1 MAKKILILNGP
12 NLNVLGT
19 REPELYG
26 TDTLADVEERCTK
39 VAEMLGMNVTFYQ
52 SNYEGEIIS
61 YIQQAKEQ
69 FDGLIINP
77 GGYSHTSVAIFDA
90 LSLLDIPKIEVH
102 ITNIHAREKFRQ
114 NSIISRI
121 MDGVIC
127 GFGVKGYELALKSL
141 A

>member
-12 NLNVLGT
+12 NLNMLGT

-26 TDTLADVEERCTK
+26 TDTMADVEERCIET
-39 VAEMLGMNVTFYQ
+39 AERCGMSVTFYQ

-77 GGYSHTSVAIFDA
+77 GGYSHTSVAIYDA
-90 LSLLDIPKIEVH
+90 LNLLDIPKIEVH
-102 ITNIHAREKFRQ
+102 ISNIYAREEFRQ

-127 GFGVKGYELALKSL
+127 GFGVKGYELALKSFS
-141 A
+141 

>member
-12 NLNVLGT
+12 NLNMLGT

-26 TDTLADVEERCTK
+26 TDTMADVEERCTN
-39 VAEMLGMNVTFYQ
+39 VAKQLGMDVTFYQ
-52 SNYEGEIIS
+52 SNYEGEIIT

-102 ITNIHAREKFRQ
+102 ITNIHARESFRQ
-114 NSIISRI
+114 NSIISSV

-127 GFGVKGYELALKSL
+127 GFGVKGYEIAVKSF

>member
-12 NLNVLGT
+12 NLNMLGT

-26 TDTLADVEERCTK
+26 TDTMADVEERCTK
-39 VAEMLGMNVTFYQ
+39 VANAHGFEVTFYQ

-69 FDGLIINP
+69 YDGLIINP

-114 NSIISRI
+114 NSIISRV

-127 GFGVKGYELALKSL
+127 GFGVKGYELALKSF

>member
-1 MAKKILILNGP
+1 MNGP
-12 NLNVLGT
+12 NLNMLGT
-19 REPELYG
+19 REPEIYG
-26 TDTLADVEERCTK
+26 HDTMADVEERCGK
-39 VAEMLGMNVTFYQ
+39 LAEILQIELTFYQ
-52 SNYEGEIIS
+52 SNYEGEIVT

-102 ITNIHAREKFRQ
+102 ISNIHARESFRQ

-127 GFGVKGYELALKSL
+127 GFGVKGYELALRSL